1 MPPCYQER
9 KILMAGLSYCDPYKL
24 HQQQQQEFAKLLAAS
39 AQVIEN
45 LGMLRRRDD
54 LKRMAQKAQ
63 SDTFKIQVVGTFK
76 NGKSTFINSI
86 LGEDVLPAYSL
97 PCTAVINE
105 VKFGKTKRAV
115 LHFRNPLPETLP
127 TSIPQATL
135 AHMKKYNMQNVPPME
150 IPYSQIEDYVVIPMG
165 EDPRQ
170 MLLESP
176 YEKVELFWPLMLLEQ
191 GVEIIDSPGLN
202 EHATRTRVTTEY
214 LSKAD
219 AVLFVM
225 NAQALCSQEEMSFI
239 ENNMIPQGFEDTFF
253 VVNRF
258 DCIPEREKPMIRRYA
273 TMKLANCTTF
283 GESGIY
289 YISGLMALNGKRQRN
304 AAMLKASGVPAFEMR
319 LSKYLTGNKGKAK
332 LAQNAKELRH
342 ILAEEALLQVLP
354 ERKKMLSSSLEEVK
368 ARYEQA
374 RPKLAAQI
382 SQKDQ
387 LKSRLNVGI
396 ESSRIQIRRLIGD
409 YLRRLSEQVPV
420 WIEQYEFTGKLGL
433 VPNKQRV
440 QSLINELSDHI
451 SRQMES
457 YQLTWR
463 NEKYVPE
470 MERRVKEIFSQV
482 EEDVD
487 ALLAQMQTI
496 REDVSGAQSR
506 GGSESGWQR
515 LLRET
520 TASTTEL
527 TQLEDTQ
534 ALAVA
539 VSRKSGRDV
548 GAGVL
553 LGTLSLAAPVA
564 LAAAVIGSVLFGWVA
579 GQQGSAK
586 KLKASMQEQILE
598 QIQLQS
604 PKLTEAMTNRACAWL
619 QELADS
625 VTGKLEQQI
634 RETDTQLAAIVAEL
648 EQGQEALRASREIL
662 QKTQNDILKLNSRLD
677 GLIMQLVD

>member
-1 MPPCYQER
+1 
-9 KILMAGLSYCDPYKL
+9 MAGLSYCDPYKL

-105 VKFGKTKRAV
+105 VKFAKTKRAV

-135 AHMKKYNMQNVPPME
+135 AHMKKHNMQNVPPME

-304 AAMLKASGVPAFEMR
+304 AALLKASGVPAFEMR

-374 RPKLAAQI
+374 RPKLSAQI
-382 SQKDQ
+382 SRKDQ
-387 LKSRLNVGI
+387 LSSRLNVGI
-396 ESSRIQIRRLIGD
+396 ESSRIQIRRLISD

-451 SRQMES
+451 SRKMES

-470 MERRVKEIFSQV
+470 MERRVKEIFSQA

-487 ALLAQMQTI
+487 AIVAQMQTI

-506 GGSESGWQR
+506 AGADNGWQR

-625 VTGKLEQQI
+625 VTAKLEQQI

-648 EQGQEALRASREIL
+648 EQGQEALRASREAL
-662 QKTQNDILKLNSRLD
+662 QKTQSDILKLNSRLD